1 MENHIVCIYL
11 LYMYDM
17 YVSIIIYIF
26 YYCSSVLLS
35 KNMFDHFFLPAL
47 FGSVK
52 VEFPHRSLTL
62 FSRQYGWLCTT
73 KYQGTVG
80 QLTEMDDAMRNS
92 KCQCIQNLLSTNSSG
107 VAPQQMSKITRRPSA
122 SASASTSL
130 R

>member
-35 KNMFDHFFLPAL
+35 KNMFDHFFLLAV

-62 FSRQYGWLCTT
+62 FFSAVWIVVYNKIRGHSRPIDRDG
-73 KYQGTVG
+73 
-80 QLTEMDDAMRNS
+80 
-92 KCQCIQNLLSTNSSG
+92 
-107 VAPQQMSKITRRPSA
+107 
-122 SASASTSL
+122 
-130 R
+130 